1 MNDVKKTE
9 TDALTAAE
17 TIKIQFSGLE
27 YDLDEIKAE
36 VEADYKSKFE
46 GEIESIQIY
55 IKPEDRAA
63 YYVINSEIRDM
74 IGL

>member
-27 YDLDEIKAE
+27 YDLDEIKAA
-36 VEADYKSKFE
+36 VEADLFE
-46 GEIESIQIY
+46 HYNGILS
-55 IKPEDRAA
+55 
-63 YYVINSEIRDM
+63 
-74 IGL
+74 